1 MADWRSVSLTEL
13 RLPSFFFRRSSLPM
27 AERSVDFLRWGGPLW
42 APLEAL
48 VFSEL
53 ALTVE
58 YRAVLDGFIRYGLA
72 TVELRAP
79 EPVERPPSGLGPGSP
94 AALDGGFVGVPGSS
108 GTVCGTST
116 TSARPAAGNV
126 CATGTGIGG
135 GGSSGFGAKDGV
147 TGGLGAG
154 GRDCTGC
161 GGRCSTRSCSM
172 GVELAMP
179 VPGFRMGNSS
189 SSRGFGIGIGPDMRP
204 RTD

>member
-1 MADWRSVSLTEL
+1 MEV
-13 RLPSFFFRRSSLPM
+13 
-27 AERSVDFLRWGGPLW
+27 
-42 APLEAL
+42 L
-48 VFSEL
+48 VFTEL

-58 YRAVLDGFIRYGLA
+58 YRAALDGFMRYGLA
-72 TVELRAP
+72 VVELRAP
-79 EPVERPPSGLGPGSP
+79 EPLERPPSGLGPDSP

-126 CATGTGIGG
+126 CATGTGTGTCTGIGG
-135 GGSSGFGAKDGV
+135 GGSSGGGAKDGV

-154 GRDCTGC
+154 GRVCGGC
-161 GGRCSTRSCSM
+161 GGRCSTRSFSM
-172 GVELAMP
+172 GMELAMP

-189 SSRGFGIGIGPDMRP
+189 SSRGFGMGIGPDMRP